1 MAAHSNKKNKL
12 HTAAPR
18 SPRITNLR
26 PRKHGRRK
34 LSAHQTAAAAVPAKT
49 QEAELVPDLDMEWLR
64 DGSREEERAEVEAL
78 TNRMFSSVLER
89 CGWRR
94 DETGRFEHVGHR
106 S

>member
-12 HTAAPR
+12 DTAA
-18 SPRITNLR
+18 PRITNLR

-34 LSAHQTAAAAVPAKT
+34 LNAHQTAAPAVPAKA